1 MISQKIILG
10 LLKSFMQAP
19 DNAELTF
26 LLSGR
31 FYARG
36 VLLNLNFCLTFFR
49 PIRLFNDLRWLN
61 AFF

>member
-31 FYARG
+31 FYARV
-36 VLLNLNFCLTFFR
+36 VLLNLNFCLILFR
-49 PIRLFNDLRWLN
+49 SIRLFNDLRWLN